1 MRSAPVLT
9 NASLFLGTGHVFLV
23 PIVDFCKRAA
33 VPAWDIVACCDIS
46 VEYPRF
52 AFDITASGTVV
63 MRTAFVDVNVESA
76 AVAFFAVYLARE
88 RIFPNL
94 NVVRKPGFGVFKI
107 F

>member
-9 NASLFLGTGHVFLV
+9 NASLFFGTVHVFLV

-33 VPAWDIVACCDIS
+33 VPTGDIVACCDIS

-52 AFDITASGTVV
+52 AFDVTASGTVE
-63 MRTAFVDVNVESA
+63 MRTAFVDVDVESA
-76 AVAFFAVYLARE
+76 AVAFFAVYLTRK

-94 NVVRKPGFGVFKI
+94 NVVRKPGFGVFEI